1 MQEKGITRYL
11 GVLASMKQKLTHRRT
26 KKPDRPPDGNLGTG
40 TKAKVLLQ
48 GLQLIRMEYDFLNG
62 NTNMVPSRKKK
73 WVPVTSTVSS
83 NLRSYKCVMSR
94 QTRPEDLM
102 GDR

>member
-11 GVLASMKQKLTHRRT
+11 WVLASMKQKLTHRRT

-73 WVPVTSTVSS
+73 W
-83 NLRSYKCVMSR
+83 
-94 QTRPEDLM
+94 QRPDQVNFQMKKNKWLIQKNVFQLH
-102 GDR
+102 